1 VDKQRVLTATPG
13 LTDTRERREE
23 RLPTGVM
30 DGDRAMTIS
39 GAGAIPY
46 RLRVGVIGH
55 RRLPDDP
62 LLVEQVDRA
71 LARVRQLVPSSPD
84 TPIRLA
90 VVSPLAEGADR
101 LVARMVL
108 ADPETLL
115 EVPLPL
121 PLHDYQTDFTS
132 EESKGEFQ
140 NLLARAVRVVELPA
154 CETRPEAYEQAG
166 QYVVERCDVLIAL
179 WDGQPS
185 RGKGGTAEIVEWA
198 RERRVPLFWI
208 HTEPPFRIAEELGD
222 GVAMASYWQLDAYN
236 RASVKPA
243 EYERQRAQQ
252 AAELA
257 TQAERAGLERTYLQ
271 PFCAWALPHFVRAD
285 MLALR
290 FQQRFFQFSDAIFL
304 FAAFAVAV
312 AGATAVTGS
321 TPIMLSTPLLPHVAL
336 LPLVELA
343 LMLLILLILFAG
355 RRQGLHQ
362 RWIAYRFLAEQL
374 RVAFFLALA
383 GVPGSPKASAEHIRR
398 KHPAEEWLQR
408 ALDEVWSQQPAPSPF
423 PSCASLRCFLGVA
436 WIQDQLAYQYSK
448 SHRHERRYR
457 LLTGATVATFAITL
471 VITGL
476 SAFGVVGHA
485 STDDLIRNNGVA
497 YLSIA
502 LPALAGALRG
512 IGAQREHL
520 RNVRRSGQMARYL
533 AIIKKR
539 MDRASNLTSV
549 HALARQAEAVML
561 EENSD
566 WFLTMEGHDVEL
578 HDAV

>member
-1 VDKQRVLTATPG
+1 
-13 LTDTRERREE
+13 
-23 RLPTGVM
+23 M
-30 DGDRAMTIS
+30 DGDRAMAIS

-62 LLVEQVDRA
+62 RLVEQVDRA
-71 LARVRQLVPSSPD
+71 LERVRQLVPSSPD

-101 LVARMVL
+101 LVARIVL

-115 EVPLPL
+115 EVALPL
-121 PLHDYQTDFTS
+121 PLHDYQTDFTT
-132 EESKGEFQ
+132 EESKREFQ
-140 NLLARAVRVVELPA
+140 NLLARAVRVVELPE

-185 RGKGGTAEIVEWA
+185 RGRGGTAEIVEWA
-198 RERRVPLFWI
+198 RERQVPLVWI
-208 HTEPPFRIAEELGD
+208 HTEPPFRIVEELGD
-222 GVAMASYWQLDAYN
+222 GVAMASYRRLDEYN
-236 RASVKPA
+236 CASAKRA
-243 EYERQRAQQ
+243 EYERQCAQQ

-257 TQAERAGLERTYLQ
+257 TQAERAGLERAYLQ
-271 PFCAWALPHFVRAD
+271 PFCAWVLPHFVRAD

-304 FAAFAVAV
+304 LAAFAVAV
-312 AGATAVTGS
+312 AGATAVTRS
-321 TPIMLSTPLLPHVAL
+321 TPIVASTPLLPHVAL
-336 LPLVELA
+336 LPLLELA
-343 LMLLILLILFAG
+343 VMLLILLILFAG

-383 GVPGSPKASAEHIRR
+383 GVPGSPKASAEHIKR

-408 ALDEVWSQQPAPSPF
+408 ALDEVWSQRPAPSPL
-423 PSCASLRCFLGVA
+423 PSCTSLKRFLGVA
-436 WIQDQLAYQYSK
+436 WIQDQLTYQDSK
-448 SHRHERRYR
+448 SHRHERHYH
-457 LLTGATVATFAITL
+457 LLTGATVAVFILTL
-471 VITGL
+471 VTAGL
-476 SAFGVVGHA
+476 DAFGVLGHA
-485 STDDLIRNNGVA
+485 SAGDLIRNESVA

-533 AIIKKR
+533 ATIKKR
-539 MDRASNLTSV
+539 MDRASNLTTV
-549 HALARQAEAVML
+549 YALARQAEAVML

-566 WFLTMEGHDVEL
+566 WFLTMEGHDVAL